1 MNQEESMRYCT
12 ICGAEVPEGSVFCG
26 VCGKRLDEVSAASSG
41 QPVMENA
48 GNMRQRKKM
57 HCPVCKGR
65 NLSPTTEAATHQG
78 ASYRVTKRVSVGG
91 ATTTNK
97 TYWLCA
103 DCGKK
108 FRNIPELEEE
118 GKRQRGGAITFA
130 VLAALMALICF
141 FIICFSTRKSPLLL
155 FPFLWGFGVFGAL
168 ALVFWSRRHRTEKEL
183 EYLKANCFD

>member
-1 MNQEESMRYCT
+1 MRYCT
-12 ICGAEVPEGSVFCG
+12 ICGAEVPEGSAFCG
-26 VCGKRLDEVSAASSG
+26 VCGKRLDEVPAASSG
-41 QPVMENA
+41 QPVRENA
-48 GNMRQRKKM
+48 ENMHQRKKM

-65 NLSPTTEAATHQG
+65 NLSPTTEASSHQG

-91 ATTTNK
+91 ATTINK

-130 VLAALMALICF
+130 VLAALSALICF
-141 FIICFSTRKSPLLL
+141 FTLKSPLLL
-155 FPFLWGFGVFGAL
+155 FLFFLGVGVFGGL
-168 ALVFWSRRHRTEKEL
+168 ALVFWIQRRRTEKEL